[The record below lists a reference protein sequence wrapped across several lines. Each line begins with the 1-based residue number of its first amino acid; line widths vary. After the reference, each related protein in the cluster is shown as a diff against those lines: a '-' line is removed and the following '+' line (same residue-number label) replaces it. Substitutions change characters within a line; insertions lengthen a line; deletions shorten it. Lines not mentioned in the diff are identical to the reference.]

1 MGRDPE
7 RFRFGPLEAG
17 GALGGFTWGQVAC
30 IAGGLLGLV
39 LSLNVAPG
47 PAGALVGLAVAAGG
61 AAAALTSFGGR
72 PPVAWGGI
80 TVGFVAR
87 RLSGRLL
94 HRSASPGRGHPAG
107 GASLPE
113 ALRGVRILSAATAG
127 GEVGVVR
134 DGPTWTAV
142 VAVEPGAFALLD
154 LADKERRVA
163 RWGSVLAGFATPAS
177 PVSRIQWIERT
188 AAEPPDA
195 LGRHLRDGLGLDP
208 ADPAVHSYLDL
219 IATAGTPARRHE
231 TFLCLQIDGRR
242 AGRAVRR
249 AGGGDA
255 GGCAVLLR
263 ELAGLAERLRSA
275 EVPVRGLLSPGQVA
289 LAIRLGFDPDG
300 RPALDARAADGDGW
314 VGIPPSAAGPMAAEE
329 GWRSYRTDGAIHA
342 TYWISEW
349 PRVDVG
355 ADFLMPLILTTTA
368 WRTVAV
374 TIEALDPARAI
385 RQAEN
390 ARTGA
395 TSDEELRARLGFS
408 ATARRRRRQE
418 ALLDEE
424 DETASGHAGCR
435 FSGYVTVSA
444 RSAEELEGAVAD
456 VEHQAQGSRLEL
468 RPMWGEQAVAFT
480 YTLPLCRGLR

>member
-1 MGRDPE
+1 ME
-7 RFRFGPLEAG
+7 REPARYRFGPLEAG
-17 GALGGFTWGQVAC
+17 GAIGGLTWGQVAC

-47 PAGALVGLAVAAGG
+47 PAGALIGLALAGG
-61 AAAALTSFGGR
+61 GAGAALASLGGR
-72 PPVAWGGI
+72 PPVAWTAIASGY
-80 TVGFVAR
+80 TAR
-87 RLSGRLL
+87 RLSGRLR
-94 HRSASPGRGHPAG
+94 HRSAAPGRGWPTAG
-107 GASLPE
+107 ADLPE
-113 ALRGVRILSAATAG
+113 SLRGVRILAVPTAG

-188 AAEPPDA
+188 AADPADA
-195 LGRHLRDGLGLDP
+195 LGRHLREGLGLDP
-208 ADPAVHSYLDL
+208 SDPAVHSYLDL
-219 IATAGTPARRHE
+219 ISTAGPPARRHE
-231 TFLCLQIDGRR
+231 TFLCLQVDGRR
-242 AGRAVRR
+242 AARAVRR

-263 ELAGLAERLRSA
+263 ELSGLAERLRGA

-289 LAIRLGFDPDG
+289 RAIRLGFDPDA
-300 RPALDARAADGDGW
+300 RASLDARAADGAERMG
-314 VGIPPSAAGPMAAEE
+314 VSPAAAGPMAAEE
-329 GWRSYRTDGAIHA
+329 AWRSYRTDGAIHA

-355 ADFLMPLILTTTA
+355 ADFLMPLLLTTTA

-424 DETASGHAGCR
+424 DETAAGHAGCR
-435 FSGYVTVSA
+435 FSGYVTISA
-444 RSAEELEGAVAD
+444 RSAEDLEGAIAD
-456 VEHQAQGSRLEL
+456 VEHQAQNSRLEL
-468 RPMWGEQAVAFT
+468 RPLFGEQAVGFT

>member
-1 MGRDPE
+1 ME
-7 RFRFGPLEAG
+7 REPARYRFGPLEAG
-17 GALGGFTWGQVAC
+17 GAIGGLTWGQVAC

-39 LSLNVAPG
+39 LCLNAAPG
-47 PAGALVGLAVAAGG
+47 PAGALVGLALAGG
-61 AAAALTSFGGR
+61 GAGIALTSLGGR
-72 PPVAWGGI
+72 PPVAWGAIAG
-80 TVGFVAR
+80 GFAAR
-87 RLSGRLL
+87 RLTGRLRY
-94 HRSASPGRGHPAG
+94 RSAAPGLGHPAG
-107 GASLPE
+107 GVGLPQS
-113 ALRGVRILSAATAG
+113 LRGVRILSVPTAG

-154 LADKERRVA
+154 LADKERRVS
-163 RWGSVLAGFATPAS
+163 RWGSVLAGFATPTN

-195 LGRHLRDGLGLDP
+195 LGRHLREGLGLAP
-208 ADPAVHSYLDL
+208 SDPAVHSYLGL
-219 IATAGTPARRHE
+219 IAAAGPPARRHE
-231 TFLCLQIDGRR
+231 TFLCLQVDGRR
-242 AGRAVRR
+242 AGRAIRR

-263 ELAGLAERLRSA
+263 ELSGLSERLRGA
-275 EVPVRGLLSPGQVA
+275 EVPVRGLLSPALVGQ
-289 LAIRLGFDPDG
+289 AIRLGFDPDA
-300 RPALDARAADGDGW
+300 RAALDARSPDGTARAGVSAA
-314 VGIPPSAAGPMAAEE
+314 AAGPMAAEE
-329 GWRSYRTDGAIHA
+329 GWRTYRTDGAVHA
-342 TYWISEW
+342 TFWISEW

-355 ADFLMPLILTTTA
+355 ADFLMPLVLTTTA
-368 WRTVAV
+368 WRTIAV

-390 ARTGA
+390 ARTSA

-424 DETASGHAGCR
+424 DETAAGHAGCR

-444 RSAEELEGAVAD
+444 RSADELEDAIAD
-456 VEHQAQGSRLEL
+456 VEHHAQGSRLEL
-468 RPMWGEQAVAFT
+468 RPLWGEQAIGFT

>member
-1 MGRDPE
+1 ME
-7 RFRFGPLEAG
+7 REPARYRFGPLEPG
-17 GALGGFTWGQVAC
+17 GALGGLTWAQVAC

-39 LSLNVAPG
+39 LSLNAAPG
-47 PAGALVGLAVAAGG
+47 PAGALIGLAMAAAG
-61 AAAALTSFGGR
+61 AAAALGSLGGR
-72 PPVAWGGI
+72 APIAWGTTAG
-80 TVGFVAR
+80 GFAAR
-87 RLSGRLL
+87 RVTGRLRY
-94 HRSASPGRGHPAG
+94 RSASPGRGHPLG
-107 GASLPE
+107 GTPLPE
-113 ALRGVRILSAATAG
+113 TLSDVRILSAPTAG

-142 VAVEPGAFALLD
+142 IAVEPGAFALLD

-177 PVSRIQWIERT
+177 PVSRLQWIERT

-195 LGRHLRDGLGLDP
+195 LGRHLREGLGLDP
-208 ADPAVHSYLDL
+208 ADPAVHSYLEL
-219 IATAGTPARRHE
+219 IADAGAPARRHE
-231 TFLCLQIDGRR
+231 TFLCLQVDGRR
-242 AGRAVRR
+242 AARAVRR

-263 ELAGLAERLRSA
+263 ELAGLAERLRGA

-289 LAIRLGFDPDG
+289 RAIRLGFDPDA
-300 RPALDARAADGDGW
+300 RSALDAHPADGAGREG
-314 VGIPPSAAGPMAAEE
+314 VSPSAAGPMAADEA
-329 GWRSYRTDGAIHA
+329 WRSYRTDGAIHA
-342 TYWISEW
+342 TYWIAEW

-444 RSAEELEGAVAD
+444 RSAEELEGALAD

-468 RPMWGEQAVAFT
+468 RPMWGEQAIAFT